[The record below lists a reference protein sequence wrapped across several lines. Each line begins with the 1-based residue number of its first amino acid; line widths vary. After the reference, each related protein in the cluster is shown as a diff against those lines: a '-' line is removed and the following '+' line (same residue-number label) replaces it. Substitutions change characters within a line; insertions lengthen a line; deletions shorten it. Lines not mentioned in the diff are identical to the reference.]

1 MKINSDTR
9 LIGLI
14 GNPVGHSI
22 SPSIHNS
29 IYSYFG
35 MNYLYA
41 AFGVA
46 PTSIDKAVEGMVA
59 LSFVGFNVT
68 IPYKQRILGLLDDV
82 DQEASI
88 IGAVNTV
95 KINNGKLKGYNTD
108 GMGFIDGLQR
118 IGVRPNNSVIAL
130 LGAGGAARGIAAYL
144 LKEGASRIYILNRTY
159 QKGVDLANELNHEYS
174 TNAIVPVDRAEL
186 NQLELD
192 LIVNTTSAGMHPHV
206 EINPLEGFIFDPNT
220 VVVDIIYNPTETRL
234 LRAAKEQGCVTQNGI
249 DMLIGQALASIKIW
263 TGKEISYTSC
273 RKALKSNDLSIC
285 L

>member
-1 MKINSDTR
+1 
-9 LIGLI
+9 
-14 GNPVGHSI
+14 
-22 SPSIHNS
+22 
-29 IYSYFG
+29 
-35 MNYLYA
+35 
-41 AFGVA
+41 
-46 PTSIDKAVEGMVA
+46 MVA

-159 QKGVDLANELNHEYS
+159 QKG
-174 TNAIVPVDRAEL
+174 
-186 NQLELD
+186 
-192 LIVNTTSAGMHPHV
+192 
-206 EINPLEGFIFDPNT
+206 
-220 VVVDIIYNPTETRL
+220 
-234 LRAAKEQGCVTQNGI
+234 
-249 DMLIGQALASIKIW
+249 
-263 TGKEISYTSC
+263 
-273 RKALKSNDLSIC
+273 
-285 L
+285 